1 MVQLH
6 NETSLEFA
14 TNILSTTFRERSN
27 LAMYLRYDKV
37 SANRSGSECSN
48 LYLQLVHVL
57 HSKSVGVYQCLHCH
71 Y

>member
-27 LAMYLRYDKV
+27 LMTLAMYLRYDKV
-37 SANRSGSECSN
+37 SANRSRSECSN
-48 LYLQLVHVL
+48 LYLQLIHVL
-57 HSKSVGVYQCLHCH
+57 HS
-71 Y
+71 